1 MKNVSINGMLYTT
14 YKFMERSKNMHFYY
28 KDKTLPNRFKKCRL
42 MTGLSQSQLSNALGF
57 KGGKATISGYE
68 HNKRLPNIP
77 TLIKMKKIFQVSL
90 DYLLCLDDY
99 PTHIDY
105 AKNELGLDD
114 ETIQWLLELSTNEKF
129 KMKLNDFIQHHLLKE
144 IKIHENKDNQ

>member
-1 MKNVSINGMLYTT
+1 
-14 YKFMERSKNMHFYY
+14 
-28 KDKTLPNRFKKCRL
+28 
-42 MTGLSQSQLSNALGF
+42 
-57 KGGKATISGYE
+57 
-68 HNKRLPNIP
+68 
-77 TLIKMKKIFQVSL
+77 MKKIFQVSL

-105 AKNELGLDD
+105 TKNELGLDD

-144 IKIHENKDNQ
+144 IKTHENKDNQ